1 LGVALIRIAI
11 RIALRSMTVLA
22 VPTDPAYAH
31 LLGRSIV
38 NHDPRNRLFSAVN
51 LLGTLEPQARPGAPW
66 FTRDVYDQQG
76 PSCTAQTAI
85 GVCRTGSANYRLF
98 RPFWPDYD
106 TEFERHDLYET
117 SKDYDPWDGNN
128 YDGTSTDAP
137 FRLLAKREQIAE
149 WRWLFGVDQLW
160 NWVHNYGPAAAGTI
174 WTTEMFRP
182 RTDGHITPDGEPVG
196 GHAYRIV
203 QAQERRSGGH
213 TQRRFRVVNSWS
225 RNWGQNG
232 RCWIDYDSM
241 GELLAQDGEV
251 VVPTLFAA

>member
-1 LGVALIRIAI
+1 
-11 RIALRSMTVLA
+11 
-22 VPTDPAYAH
+22 
-31 LLGRSIV
+31 
-38 NHDPRNRLFSAVN
+38 
-51 LLGTLEPQARPGAPW
+51 
-66 FTRDVYDQQG
+66 
-76 PSCTAQTAI
+76 
-85 GVCRTGSANYRLF
+85 
-98 RPFWPDYD
+98 
-106 TEFERHDLYET
+106 
-117 SKDYDPWDGNN
+117 
-128 YDGTSTDAP
+128 
-137 FRLLAKREQIAE
+137 
-149 WRWLFGVDQLW
+149 
-160 NWVHNYGPAAAGTI
+160 
-174 WTTEMFRP
+174 MFRP